1 MKVGI
6 VNVSGYAGSELAGLL
21 WRHPDAE
28 IVSVTGRSAAGK
40 RLSEVLPH
48 LWQIDLPVTRSIDV
62 SVDVAFSALPS
73 GASAAVLAPIVRG
86 GARGVDI
93 AADFRLRSPAAF
105 EEAYGAEHPASE
117 LLREAVY
124 GLPELHR
131 EAIKNASLVANPGCY
146 PEASLLALAPAVR
159 EGLVADDVVIDAK
172 SGISGAGRGGL
183 AASTMDHYAEANEN
197 VIAYGLEGHGHQAEI
212 AQEIAGLREAASA
225 RVTFVPHRV
234 PMTRGILT
242 TCYAPLID
250 SDMTGDDVRKVYRDF
265 YDGEPFVRVTETPPQ
280 TKQTVGSNF
289 CLVHP
294 TVDRRANRLI
304 VVSCIDNLVKG
315 AAGQAVQNMNL
326 MFGLREEEGLDRP
339 ALYP

>member
-6 VNVSGYAGSELAGLL
+6 INVSGYAGSELAGLL

-40 RLSEVLPH
+40 RLPEVLPH
-48 LWQIDLPVTRSIDV
+48 LWQLDLPVTRSVDV
-62 SVDVAFSALPS
+62 PVDVAFSALPS
-73 GASAAVLAPIVRG
+73 GASAAVLAPIVED

-93 AADFRLRSPAAF
+93 AADFRLRSPEAF
-105 EEAYGAEHPASE
+105 EAAYGSEHPAPG
-117 LLREAVY
+117 LLDDAVY

-131 EAIKNASLVANPGCY
+131 DSIRNASLVANPGCY
-146 PEASLLALAPAVR
+146 PEASLLGLAPAVR
-159 EGLVADDVVIDAK
+159 EGLVADDIVIDAK

-183 AASTMDHYAEANEN
+183 AASTMDHFAEANEN

-212 AQEIAGLREAASA
+212 AQEIASLREADDA
-225 RVTFVPHRV
+225 RVTFVPHRI
-234 PMTRGILT
+234 PMTRGILA
-242 TCYAPLID
+242 TCYAPLLD
-250 SDMTGDDVRKVYRDF
+250 SGTTGDDVRALYRDF
-265 YDGEPFVRVTETPPQ
+265 YDGEPFVRVTDAPPQ

-294 TVDRRANRLI
+294 TVDPRANRLI

-326 MFGLREEEGLDRP
+326 MFGLPEEQGLERP

>member
-1 MKVGI
+1 MRVGI

-40 RLSEVLPH
+40 RLPEVLPH
-48 LWQIDLPVTRSIDV
+48 LWQVDLPVTKSIDV

-73 GASAAVLAPIVRG
+73 GASAAVLAPIVRD
-86 GARGVDI
+86 GARGIDI
-93 AADFRLRSPAAF
+93 AADFRLHSPAAF
-105 EEAYGAEHPASE
+105 EEAYGAEHPAPE
-117 LLREAVY
+117 LLRDAVY

-131 EAIKNASLVANPGCY
+131 EAIKTASLVANPGCY

-159 EGLVADDVVIDAK
+159 EGLVADDIVIDAK

-197 VIAYGLEGHGHQAEI
+197 VIAYGLEGHGHQVEI
-212 AQEIAGLREAASA
+212 AQEVAGLREADSA

-234 PMTRGILT
+234 PMTRGILA
-242 TCYAPLID
+242 TCYAPLLD
-250 SDMTGDDVRKVYRDF
+250 SGMTGDDVREVYRDF

-294 TVDRRANRLI
+294 TVDRGRT
-304 VVSCIDNLVKG
+304 G
-315 AAGQAVQNMNL
+315 
-326 MFGLREEEGLDRP
+326 
-339 ALYP
+339 